1 MENQKRK
8 FAAIVFTDIVPSA
21 SILKVSSSASGDN
34 SQTLTIT
41 GRDSSGTIITDAL
54 SLNGTSTV
62 VGTKSFERIL
72 KMVTTSHTGTLT
84 IIDSEGSPNTVAT
97 MEPAITTVRRP
108 FYNVS
113 ADVSGGSDRDY
124 YEKVFLKN
132 NNSTNALLN
141 ASLVEASD
149 GTEAVLAD
157 VTFDLE
163 SSQNGSN
170 TSTNRVTPPAGGGM
184 LGSPTFDDSSKSIPT
199 TSLGPSSGIGVWLK
213 LNLPDGTVATNTTFT
228 LRASGSTT

>member
-1 MENQKRK
+1 MASVTSTDLVIYGSNAMAENDSDTQGGAIDTAVK
-8 FAAIVFTDIVPSA
+8 IVFTDIVPSA

-97 MEPAITTVRRP
+97 MEPM
-108 FYNVS
+108 
-113 ADVSGGSDRDY
+113 
-124 YEKVFLKN
+124 FLG
-132 NNSTNALLN
+132 
-141 ASLVEASD
+141 VQ
-149 GTEAVLAD
+149 TEIIMKK
-157 VTFDLE
+157 F
-163 SSQNGSN
+163 
-170 TSTNRVTPPAGGGM
+170 
-184 LGSPTFDDSSKSIPT
+184 F
-199 TSLGPSSGIGVWLK
+199 
-213 LNLPDGTVATNTTFT
+213 
-228 LRASGSTT
+228 